1 SSPSSTIPG
10 SSAQYHL
17 CSPLGKSPVTTKNS
31 SLYLLTSTVAPTL
44 IRKLLPSLGAVSN
57 VFHSGRAEAYANLI
71 KSSMLH
77 FSISARTNP
86 LACAHHSLKS
96 VIFHPPYIIRYSS
109 VPFQCLPLGISSKLF
124 IFNVLCGCI
133 QCSIPRRC
141 SNVAHSTQDYL
152 VFSAFGAHENFLYF
166 PPLIKVFHFYTS
178 VTILLIRSCS
188 VALGLNPPKNSINLT
203 RCFLS

>member
-124 IFNVLCGCI
+124 ILT
-133 QCSIPRRC
+133 CSAAASSAASHAVAAMLRIAPRIISSSAPSARMKTSSASHHSSKFFIFIP
-141 SNVAHSTQDYL
+141 L
-152 VFSAFGAHENFLYF
+152 
-166 PPLIKVFHFYTS
+166 
-178 VTILLIRSCS
+178 
-188 VALGLNPPKNSINLT
+188 
-203 RCFLS
+203 